1 MYSIVNK
8 NDLIVMASKKS
19 DIPQKEIKKCI
30 TPFLECFIEAVEKG
44 EYITIQG
51 IGSFL
56 IKETK
61 EYTVNFPLN
70 GEKYL
75 VKARKK
81 VKFKPS
87 GTLVI
92 K

>member
-1 MYSIVNK
+1 MNK
-8 NDLIVMASKKS
+8 NDLIVKASKRS
-19 DIPQKEIKKCI
+19 EISQKEMKRCI
-30 TPFLECFIEAVEKG
+30 TPFLECFIEAVRSG

-51 IGSFL
+51 LGSFL

-61 EYTVNFPLN
+61 EHTVNFPLN
-70 GEKYL
+70 GETYV

-87 GTLVI
+87 GMLII